1 MTRPKGDDA
10 FLSVRKSALKAV
22 GDYPAEPGEI
32 QLKKKKSCNRLPLAA
47 GTGAGHI
54 GLAGTMLLNR
64 R

>member
-32 QLKKKKSCNRLPLAA
+32 QLKKKNLSIACRRCRP
-47 GTGAGHI
+47 GQI
-54 GLAGTMLLNR
+54 GLGQG
-64 R
+64 